1 MERVLFHLFSL
12 LITGLGIELSRA
24 LLGEV
29 AAPLGMECC
38 LPIILKVSLATLG
51 LWLKIKT
58 LYIRCIDNR
67 YMLETSVQ
75 KQSNSF
81 LFPKDKF

>member
-1 MERVLFHLFSL
+1 MERIVFHLFSL
-12 LITGLGIELSRA
+12 LITGPGIELSRA

-38 LPIILKVSLATLG
+38 LPINLEASIATLG

-58 LYIRCIDNR
+58 LYNWCGDNR
-67 YMLETSVQ
+67 YMLEAGVQ
-75 KQSNSF
+75 KQRNFF
-81 LFPKDKF
+81 LFPKDKC

>member
-1 MERVLFHLFSL
+1 METIVFHLFSL
-12 LITGLGIELSRA
+12 LITGPGIELSRA

-29 AAPLGMECC
+29 AAPQGMECC
-38 LPIILKVSLATLG
+38 LPIILKASLATFG

-58 LYIRCIDNR
+58 LHIRCIDSR
-67 YMLETSVQ
+67 YRLETGVQ